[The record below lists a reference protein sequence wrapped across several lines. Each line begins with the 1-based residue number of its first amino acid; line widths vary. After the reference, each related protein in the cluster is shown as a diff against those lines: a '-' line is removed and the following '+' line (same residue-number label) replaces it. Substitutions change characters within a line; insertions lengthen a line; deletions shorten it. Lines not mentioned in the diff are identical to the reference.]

1 MKVKDLEFI
10 RDPSMEVYRA
20 RFELGPYHVTIS
32 LRKEPSIDY
41 AIVIKK
47 DDMFV
52 NLEGINPGVVITDFL
67 SEEECN
73 IRLANLEKHIDHLS
87 K

>member
-1 MKVKDLEFI
+1 MKVKDLQFI

-20 RFELGPYHVTIS
+20 KFTIGPYDVTIS

-41 AIVIKK
+41 AIIINK
-47 DDMFV
+47 DDMYV
-52 NLEGINPGVVITDFL
+52 NLEEVNPGVVITDFL

-73 IRLANLEKHIDHLS
+73 TRLANLEKHVSQL
-87 K
+87 

>member
-1 MKVKDLEFI
+1 
-10 RDPSMEVYRA
+10 
-20 RFELGPYHVTIS
+20 
-32 LRKEPSIDY
+32 
-41 AIVIKK
+41 
-47 DDMFV
+47 MFV

-73 IRLANLEKHIDHLS
+73 IRLANLEKHIDHLP